1 MSDLSLNAARDDDI
15 TETTTTEALSDLLA
29 AYCKDY
35 SLSDLSAD
43 DLLLEVLGTATIM
56 KAHAQWLQA
65 FIIRWEAVQADEDF
79 EHAIAMRG
87 EKQ

>member
-1 MSDLSLNAARDDDI
+1 MIETMFEDI

-35 SLSDLSAD
+35 GLSPVSAD
-43 DLLLEVLGTATIM
+43 DLLLEVLNTATIM
-56 KAHAQWLQA
+56 KAHARWLQA
-65 FIIRWEAVQADEDF
+65 FITRWGSVQAVEDF

-87 EKQ
+87 EKP

>member
-1 MSDLSLNAARDDDI
+1 MMTEDI
-15 TETTTTEALSDLLA
+15 IETTTTEALSDLLA

-35 SLSDLSAD
+35 GLSDVSAD
-43 DLLLEVLGTATIM
+43 ELLLEVLNTATIM

-79 EHAIAMRG
+79 EYAIAMRG
-87 EKQ
+87 EK

>member
-1 MSDLSLNAARDDDI
+1 MTKDI
-15 TETTTTEALSDLLA
+15 IETTTTEALSDLLSE
-29 AYCKDY
+29 YCKDY
-35 SLSDLSAD
+35 GLSLVSAD
-43 DLLLEVLGTATIM
+43 ELLLEVLNTAEIM

-87 EKQ
+87 EK